1 MITLTVPVVLAA
13 IVFALYHCGLR
24 AGCRWAAWLAALI
37 MAGASFTIL
46 HGVARSLTAA
56 ALLGSLTLMMAAA
69 HLIARQR
76 LGRQEAGRHS
86 SYRVHRL
93 KRGVF

>member
-1 MITLTVPVVLAA
+1 MTLAIPVILAA
-13 IVFALYHCGLR
+13 VIFALYHCGLR

-46 HGVARSLTAA
+46 HVVQRGLTAA
-56 ALLGSLTLMMAAA
+56 VLLESLTLMMAAL

-86 SYRVHRL
+86 SYRIHRL
-93 KRGVF
+93 KRSVF

>member
-1 MITLTVPVVLAA
+1 MTLAIPVILAA
-13 IVFALYHCGLR
+13 VTFALYHCGLR

-46 HGVARSLTAA
+46 HVVQRGLTAVV
-56 ALLGSLTLMMAAA
+56 LLESLTLMMAAA

-86 SYRVHRL
+86 SYRIHRL